1 MTLTVIITTSYGL
14 IGDEVIMSAGL
25 FAQIVNIGLVVL
37 FVLIIVGFVIAAF
50 IGYKRGIWSS
60 TYRMIFMLILVSA
73 GLLSLSAIAEIIGN
87 LNQIGRA
94 HV

>member
-37 FVLIIVGFVIAAF
+37 FVLIIVQTLHEA
-50 IGYKRGIWSS
+50 
-60 TYRMIFMLILVSA
+60 L
-73 GLLSLSAIAEIIGN
+73 
-87 LNQIGRA
+87 
-94 HV
+94 